1 MSDIQIFDSGQLDG
15 MSNDHALT
23 LALAIT
29 QKLLASH
36 QAKLQELEK
45 DQMETAQRL
54 RNIEEKQA
62 HTNRIVNKYVN
73 QGEFG
78 NEYFPHMSNQSV
90 KILWKILGMWNYS
103 SGYDQ
108 PYSRYMKTKEPVF
121 TQFEWESNGDVRYQ
135 WRIHTERGKELI
147 EKLLKEKGL
156 LNEWHSHKTVEE
168 RQKWIKELY
177 GRQQ

>member
-78 NEYFPHMSNQSV
+78 TCYNPPVTSQSV
-90 KILWKILGMWNYS
+90 KKLWKILGLWNYS
-103 SGYDQ
+103 AGYDQ
-108 PYSRYMKTKEPVF
+108 PYSRYMQTKEPIF

-135 WRIHTERGKELI
+135 WRIHAERGTELV
-147 EKLLKEKGL
+147 EKLLRERGL

-168 RQKWIKELY
+168 RQKWINEFY
-177 GRQQ
+177 GRRS